1 MKKGGSNGEFWKRK
15 KQRPSDGTTNS
26 DKQAIKGD
34 SLTASEL
41 AWSNQLLPSVIQ
53 TGLPIDYTV
62 SIAIPSSILRSA
74 KSTELKSYL
83 VGQIARACAIY
94 EVDEIIVY
102 MDSPY
107 EFSGDTEKGPGIFC
121 CRLLQY
127 LECPSYL
134 RSVLFPVHND
144 LKFVSLLPP
153 LDMPHDMAS
162 DSISF
167 YREGVVSDNSVVNG
181 SMVNVGQ
188 SEEVFISHTLQP
200 GTRVTVKLNEKA
212 TPSSSTGV
220 KSKKQLTTGEA
231 VSPLQ
236 VRQQHGLYWGY
247 QTRLAGSFSEVF
259 SGCPYTSINS
269 DGVSVNE
276 YDLLIGNSEKG
287 SRSLDDSSITFK
299 RFKHALI
306 VFGGVGGIEACV
318 EADENMTILP
328 KNAECLFDNWLD
340 LAGSKGSRKV
350 RTEEAVLVGL
360 SKFTTL
366 MLKTQ

>member
-15 KQRPSDGTTNS
+15 KQRPADGTMNG
-26 DKQAIKGD
+26 DKQAIKGE
-34 SLTASEL
+34 SLTVSEL
-41 AWSNQLLPSVIQ
+41 AWSNKLLPSVIKN
-53 TGLPIDYTV
+53 GSPIDRTV
-62 SIAIPSSILRSA
+62 SIAIPSSILRTA
-74 KSTELKSYL
+74 KSTELKTYL
-83 VGQIARACAIY
+83 VGQIARACALY

-144 LKFVSLLPP
+144 LKFVSLLPS
-153 LDMPHDMAS
+153 LDMPHHMAS
-162 DSISF
+162 ETSSS
-167 YREGVVSDNSVVNG
+167 YREGVVSDHSVANG

-188 SEEVFISHTLQP
+188 TEEVFIGHTLQP
-200 GTRVTVKLNEKA
+200 GTRVTVKLNA
-212 TPSSSTGV
+212 ISSSSSSTGA

-259 SGCPYTSINS
+259 SGCPYTSTSS
-269 DGVSVNE
+269 DGTDINE

-287 SRSLDDSSITFK
+287 SRSLDNDSLTLK
-299 RFKHALI
+299 HFKHALI
-306 VFGGVGGIEACV
+306 VFGGVGGIEACI
-318 EADENMTILP
+318 EADDNITTLP
-328 KNAECLFDNWLD
+328 KNAECLFDHWLD
-340 LAGSKGSRKV
+340 LASSKGSRKV

-360 SKFTTL
+360 SKFTNL
-366 MLKTQ
+366 MLKT